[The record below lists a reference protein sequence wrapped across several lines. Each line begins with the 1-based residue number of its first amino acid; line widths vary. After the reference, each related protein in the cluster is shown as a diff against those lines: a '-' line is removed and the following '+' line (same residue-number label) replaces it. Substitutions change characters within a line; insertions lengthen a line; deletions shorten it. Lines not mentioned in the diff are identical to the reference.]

1 LCIKLCFYRR
11 DLLFRTLKGN
21 LFLLQRFG
29 ERRRLLRAESARD
42 FGLHMTSARG
52 GEIFLEI
59 RDLCLQRLRL
69 ERLLQGA
76 LFGLSNCRVL
86 FMHSGARLDE
96 KLLCSL

>member
-1 LCIKLCFYRR
+1 
-11 DLLFRTLKGN
+11 
-21 LFLLQRFG
+21 
-29 ERRRLLRAESARD
+29 
-42 FGLHMTSARG
+42 MTSARG